1 MHGYENF
8 TITTCATHTQHVSFV
23 GISGGNSNSE
33 ALKADLINAYLS
45 AAAKHSAKQ
54 LRSGTQKHHR
64 TAECVESSALNC
76 NRIQTGRK
84 SLLTTSVVSEL
95 ANTVHA
101 VSKISCVFKRQTTDA
116 AVVEIVL

>member
-8 TITTCATHTQHVSFV
+8 TITTCATHTRHVSFV

-45 AAAKHSAKQ
+45 AAAKHS
-54 LRSGTQKHHR
+54 SGTQKHHR
-64 TAECVESSALNC
+64 TAECVDSSALNC
-76 NRIQTGRK
+76 NRTKAFKRRG
-84 SLLTTSVVSEL
+84 SHYYSVVSKL